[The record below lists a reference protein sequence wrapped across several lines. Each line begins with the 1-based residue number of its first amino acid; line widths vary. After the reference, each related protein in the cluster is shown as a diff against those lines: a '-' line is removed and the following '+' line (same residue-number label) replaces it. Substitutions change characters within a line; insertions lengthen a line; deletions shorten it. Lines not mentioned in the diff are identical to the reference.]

1 MGIFSRVSD
10 IVNSNLN
17 AMLDKA
23 ENPEKMVR
31 LIIQEMEETLVEVRT
46 SAARGLADKKELER
60 RRGVFQHEATEW
72 RQKAEI
78 AVKRDRDDLAKG
90 ALIEAKKAAEMVD
103 ALSKDLDNIET
114 MLVKMND
121 DINTLIQKLKD
132 AKLRQAALV
141 VRGRSAKARL
151 NVRQQL
157 TERNVDEAMIRF
169 EKYERKIDDLEGAV
183 ESYDMG
189 QRNLADEIS
198 ELEADEQIENELQD
212 LKRSLSD
219 KAES

>member
-46 SAARGLADKKELER
+46 SAARGLADKKEFER

-121 DINTLIQKLKD
+121 DINTLTQKLKD

>member
-121 DINTLIQKLKD
+121 DINTLTQKLKD